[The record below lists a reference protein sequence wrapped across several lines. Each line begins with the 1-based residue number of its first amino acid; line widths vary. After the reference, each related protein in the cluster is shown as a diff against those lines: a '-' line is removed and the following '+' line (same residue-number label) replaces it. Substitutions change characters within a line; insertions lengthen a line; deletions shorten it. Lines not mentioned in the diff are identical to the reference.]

1 MEFDG
6 DSPRR
11 RVEQAQVLDQDR
23 RPRPVGV
30 RRRLDT
36 DATAEVKALEG
47 QGNSGW
53 VRLVRWAFVV
63 VTILMQSPR

>member
-30 RRRLDT
+30 RRRLDA

-47 QGNSGW
+47 QGNSRR
-53 VRLVRWAFVV
+53 VRLVRWGYIVV
-63 VTILMQSPR
+63 SILMQPPR